1 MSMIIGS
8 QDKKRLKFNRKIST
22 NYFHIQK
29 VKMEIDPETNDKIYN
44 LKLKGQNDRDI
55 EIQMET

>member
-1 MSMIIGS
+1 
-8 QDKKRLKFNRKIST
+8 
-22 NYFHIQK
+22 
-29 VKMEIDPETNDKIYN
+29 MEIDPETNDKIYN